1 MEVLLRD
8 ELGDMWAAAVGRDD
22 DQDMTDFTPEGRCR
36 LTVSKLELKARLVSA
51 LETENVTNCF
61 QTLLSVSTCAATTW
75 RLLSK
80 QSSKINKR

>member
-1 MEVLLRD
+1 MLLRD

-51 LETENVTNCF
+51 LETEI
-61 QTLLSVSTCAATTW
+61 S
-75 RLLSK
+75 
-80 QSSKINKR
+80 